1 MFTHLHVHTSYSF
14 LDGFNPI
21 KKAVARVKELGMTA
35 CAITDHGHLGGC
47 PEWQDECNEQ
57 GIKPIL
63 GFEGYF
69 TSDMKEAAKPVD
81 ERKTDAIKR
90 AIEAGFCKSEADL
103 KKKDWNDWKA
113 FLENGDNM
121 EKFVKTG
128 AGPGWNLGISDKGF
142 ENLLQDTK
150 SNSPSKQV
158 LKLFGYDMTQYHIL
172 FLAKN
177 QTGWHNLVKIQ
188 SEAARRCTYNG
199 RYLCDMELIAEHSEG
214 VICTTACVGSYPSKM
229 LRNGHP
235 ELAEDYIMAM
245 KEIFGEDF
253 YLEIQPLAID
263 EQMQTNL
270 FYMDMAKKYDIQLVA
285 TNDVHYTRKEDY
297 DDHDTLL
304 CVGTGK
310 KKADTDRM
318 KYSHDFWI
326 KSEEEMVESF
336 ESQVANI
343 DVYGWDKD
351 EYLKLCMAAI
361 ENTQLIADKVD
372 GDIKLGSD
380 KPLFSNVKVPHGLT
394 PEKWLTQ
401 KAFTGMYKY
410 LAKHP
415 EYDMREYENRL
426 TEELNIINS
435 KGFAPY
441 MLAVEEYVTWANNNN
456 CPTGPGRGS
465 AAGSLALFSIGV
477 TKNIDPIQNKL
488 LFSRFLTADRKDP
501 PDIDTDF
508 EYEHRDDVVE
518 HLKDYY
524 GEVQVAH
531 IGTYTTMKVKSGLKD
546 VARVLDIDFKIIND
560 ITKAIDAINNDP
572 TLKFKDL
579 DAMKEGEPNE
589 RKAWEDFN
597 RLEENNKELFRL
609 ARAFEGTPRNQ
620 GVHASG
626 VLVTPMPVTD
636 LFPVR
641 YKDGVAVTF
650 YTGPQLEHYGSVK
663 YDLLG
668 LKTISVI
675 QKTINAVPDI
685 KDINE
690 LYEKANVEDSKIW
703 KYITKKNTE
712 GVFQIESDMMKGIID
727 IIQPTGFDDL
737 GAICAIGRPGP
748 MSVGLHQQ
756 YGDVKNG
763 KAEPQYP
770 IRDCEDI
777 LDETYGCTIYQ
788 EQLMAISKKVSNFD
802 DMQADSITRKVLAKK
817 KVALFPMLKR
827 CHIFGKKNCV
837 GPEGWENDDNAPW
850 YDPKGKY
857 GKEITG
863 ALVNGYTKEE
873 LLDYFDKIEGFA
885 KYAFNR
891 AHSACYAYIGFLTAW
906 LKYYYPA
913 EYMAAVLSMQD
924 NNDDIAYYANVCE
937 NKMGLEMKTPDINL
951 SGVDFTA
958 NGKSI
963 LYGLGSVKGVGDAA
977 IPEILAN
984 RPYASV
990 TDAIER
996 ISKKAFNKRI
1006 GENLIKAG
1014 AFDWENE
1021 NRLAVLNE
1029 FHAARKD
1036 KIEPYA
1042 EAGYDEFLT
1051 MEFEKE
1057 ALGTYITFKPWWDT
1071 VVAGQKVTFRGGIRK
1086 INERADKRGRLMAFP
1101 ELVSGG
1107 CEISALM
1114 FSSVYAKV
1122 AIEVSNNY
1130 LRQAEVEFEFTG
1142 KKDEKGKFII
1152 DIIKMVMKNK

>member
-1 MFTHLHVHTSYSF
+1 
-14 LDGFNPI
+14 
-21 KKAVARVKELGMTA
+21 
-35 CAITDHGHLGGC
+35 
-47 PEWQDECNEQ
+47 
-57 GIKPIL
+57 
-63 GFEGYF
+63 
-69 TSDMKEAAKPVD
+69 
-81 ERKTDAIKR
+81 
-90 AIEAGFCKSEADL
+90 
-103 KKKDWNDWKA
+103 
-113 FLENGDNM
+113 
-121 EKFVKTG
+121 
-128 AGPGWNLGISDKGF
+128 
-142 ENLLQDTK
+142 
-150 SNSPSKQV
+150 
-158 LKLFGYDMTQYHIL
+158 
-172 FLAKN
+172 
-177 QTGWHNLVKIQ
+177 
-188 SEAARRCTYNG
+188 
-199 RYLCDMELIAEHSEG
+199 
-214 VICTTACVGSYPSKM
+214 
-229 LRNGHP
+229 
-235 ELAEDYIMAM
+235 
-245 KEIFGEDF
+245 
-253 YLEIQPLAID
+253 
-263 EQMQTNL
+263 
-270 FYMDMAKKYDIQLVA
+270 
-285 TNDVHYTRKEDY
+285 
-297 DDHDTLL
+297 
-304 CVGTGK
+304 
-310 KKADTDRM
+310 
-318 KYSHDFWI
+318 
-326 KSEEEMVESF
+326 
-336 ESQVANI
+336 
-343 DVYGWDKD
+343 
-351 EYLKLCMAAI
+351 
-361 ENTQLIADKVD
+361 
-372 GDIKLGSD
+372 
-380 KPLFSNVKVPHGLT
+380 
-394 PEKWLTQ
+394 
-401 KAFTGMYKY
+401 
-410 LAKHP
+410 
-415 EYDMREYENRL
+415 
-426 TEELNIINS
+426 
-435 KGFAPY
+435 
-441 MLAVEEYVTWANNNN
+441 
-456 CPTGPGRGS
+456 
-465 AAGSLALFSIGV
+465 
-477 TKNIDPIQNKL
+477 
-488 LFSRFLTADRKDP
+488 
-501 PDIDTDF
+501 
-508 EYEHRDDVVE
+508 
-518 HLKDYY
+518 
-524 GEVQVAH
+524 
-531 IGTYTTMKVKSGLKD
+531 
-546 VARVLDIDFKIIND
+546 
-560 ITKAIDAINNDP
+560 
-572 TLKFKDL
+572 
-579 DAMKEGEPNE
+579 
-589 RKAWEDFN
+589 
-597 RLEENNKELFRL
+597 
-609 ARAFEGTPRNQ
+609 
-620 GVHASG
+620 
-626 VLVTPMPVTD
+626 
-636 LFPVR
+636 
-641 YKDGVAVTF
+641 
-650 YTGPQLEHYGSVK
+650 
-663 YDLLG
+663 
-668 LKTISVI
+668 
-675 QKTINAVPDI
+675 
-685 KDINE
+685 
-690 LYEKANVEDSKIW
+690 
-703 KYITKKNTE
+703 
-712 GVFQIESDMMKGIID
+712 
-727 IIQPTGFDDL
+727 
-737 GAICAIGRPGP
+737 
-748 MSVGLHQQ
+748 
-756 YGDVKNG
+756 
-763 KAEPQYP
+763 
-770 IRDCEDI
+770 
-777 LDETYGCTIYQ
+777 
-788 EQLMAISKKVSNFD
+788 MAISKKVSNFD

-1152 DIIKMVMKNK
+1152 DIIKMVMKNKQLLSYIEAYNNVLKYLIDSIDKKYFTLFEV